1 MKKYKY
7 FVSYYFTSNKKKNGM
22 GNIGVDSSKEIKD
35 IDDLEEVKKHI
46 EKNTEK
52 HFGIQANIIILNFQL
67 LNIEEN

>member
-1 MKKYKY
+1 
-7 FVSYYFTSNKKKNGM
+7 M

-67 LNIEEN
+67 LNVEEN

>member
-7 FVSYYFTSNKKKNGM
+7 FVSYHFISNQKNGM
-22 GNIGVDSSKEIKD
+22 GNIGIDSNKEIKD
-35 IDDLEEVKKHI
+35 MDDLEEVKTHI

-52 HFGIQANIIILNFQL
+52 NFGIQANIIILNFQL